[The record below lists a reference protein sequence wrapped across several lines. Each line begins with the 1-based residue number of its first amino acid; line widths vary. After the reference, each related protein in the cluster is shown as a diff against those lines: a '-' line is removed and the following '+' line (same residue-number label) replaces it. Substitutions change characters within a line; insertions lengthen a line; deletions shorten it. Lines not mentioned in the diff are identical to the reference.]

1 MRGPVNG
8 GTDSSVSTTSL
19 VLVPWQVFSPSC
31 F

>member
-8 GTDSSVSTTSL
+8 GPNRASSATSL
-19 VLVPWQVFSPSC
+19 VLVPWQVFSLSC